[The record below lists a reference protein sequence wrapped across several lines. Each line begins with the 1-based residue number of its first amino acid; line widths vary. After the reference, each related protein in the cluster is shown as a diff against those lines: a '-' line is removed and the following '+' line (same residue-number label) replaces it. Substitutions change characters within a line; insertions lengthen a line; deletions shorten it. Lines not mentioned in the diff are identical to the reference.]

1 MKKSNQKQLE
11 RMYNEINKNDLPHDT
26 INRGLIIKVLD
37 KMVLIADWY
46 FDTYCSDFNKARQIY
61 ENNLLCYRI
70 KNSKTIN
77 EPTSRNTVLSLLG
90 GVWAFVDCLHKCPDS
105 LFTDGQR
112 PAPQMW
118 DSTFMNTIG
127 LCSVFQFINKKV
139 DAKLERYYKLLGVSD
154 GQPYTSK
161 HYFFNDGTLT
171 EKIHEFL
178 ALDVEKLKICTR

>member
-1 MKKSNQKQLE
+1 
-11 RMYNEINKNDLPHDT
+11 MYNEINKNDLPHDK
-26 INRGLIIKVLD
+26 IDRGLMIEILD
-37 KMVLIADWY
+37 KMIQIADWY
-46 FDTYCSDFNKARQIY
+46 FDNYCSDINKARQIY

-70 KNSKTIN
+70 KTSKTINEPTSRNTVN

-90 GVWAFVDCLHKCPDS
+90 GVWTFVDCLHSCPER

-118 DSTFMNTIG
+118 DSMFMNTIG
-127 LCSVFQFINKKV
+127 LCSVFEFINKKV
-139 DAKLERYYKLLGVSD
+139 DANLEHYYKLLGVSD

-171 EKIHEFL
+171 KKIQEFL
-178 ALDVEKLKICTR
+178 SLDVAKLEKHCES